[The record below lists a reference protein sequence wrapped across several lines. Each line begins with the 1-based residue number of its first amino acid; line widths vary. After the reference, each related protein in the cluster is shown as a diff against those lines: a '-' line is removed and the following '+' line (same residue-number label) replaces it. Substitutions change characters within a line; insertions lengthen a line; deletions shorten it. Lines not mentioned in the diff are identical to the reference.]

1 MRTNRSNPSRI
12 GSFPLGCALVL
23 LGGCATGDLTRTF
36 GLTRDPPD
44 EYTVTTRAP
53 LSMPPD
59 YNLRPPRP
67 GAPRPQE
74 QSERDQAAAAL
85 VPQLALGSPQ
95 GDASPGQAALLQET
109 GPAAPPDIRAKVD
122 QEANQAKGD
131 EGFINNL
138 LVLAQTGDAECSGG
152 STEGVAALEGEFG
165 AWRQGRTS
173 ATRRSSSRRKK
184 AGSPTCFPGSNG
196 RARCRQAICGRNS
209 HTRAA
214 GPARSWDT
222 KRRRMA
228 TAAFVRFSAISARI
242 QKG

>member
-23 LGGCATGDLTRTF
+23 LSGCATGDLTRTF
-36 GLTRDPPD
+36 GLSRDPPD

-85 VPQLALGSPQ
+85 VPQLALSSPQ
-95 GDASPGQAALLQET
+95 ADASPGQAALLQET

-131 EGFINNL
+131 DGFVNNL
-138 LVLAQTGDAECSGG
+138 LYWRKPAMQNVQVDPQKESQRLKENS
-152 STEGVAALEGEFG
+152 ALG
-165 AWRQGRTS
+165 
-173 ATRRSSSRRKK
+173 
-184 AGSPTCFPGSNG
+184 
-196 RARCRQAICGRNS
+196 
-209 HTRAA
+209 A
-214 GPARSWDT
+214 GPNVGDTPIIQQKKEGWFTHLFSW
-222 KRRRMA
+222 
-228 TAAFVRFSAISARI
+228 I
-242 QKG
+242 